1 MAWKGLVKQAQRY
14 LDKERLLYQFASAED
29 LTQWKVFTD
38 REYGGQSTA
47 ELSLFSESRDG
58 TATASFHGN
67 MSVEID
73 EETEGKRMQRSGFA
87 GLRTEE
93 MEGQYMDVEGYDALA
108 FRMRSDGRKYIAN
121 LRTANWIV
129 GEENSHDVWQAFLL
143 GRKGAWQE
151 VVLPMD
157 RFLLTHKGRLVETR
171 SEMNPHR
178 IVSLGISLAAGGSDA
193 EKTGPFCLDL
203 EWIKAVRAQI

>member
-1 MAWKGLVKQAQRY
+1 MC
-14 LDKERLLYQFASAED
+14 
-29 LTQWKVFTD
+29 
-38 REYGGQSTA
+38 
-47 ELSLFSESRDG
+47 ESC
-58 TATASFHGN
+58 
-67 MSVEID
+67 
-73 EETEGKRMQRSGFA
+73 
-87 GLRTEE
+87 
-93 MEGQYMDVEGYDALA
+93 
-108 FRMRSDGRKYIAN
+108 
-121 LRTANWIV
+121 
-129 GEENSHDVWQAFLL
+129 
-143 GRKGAWQE
+143 RKGAWQE